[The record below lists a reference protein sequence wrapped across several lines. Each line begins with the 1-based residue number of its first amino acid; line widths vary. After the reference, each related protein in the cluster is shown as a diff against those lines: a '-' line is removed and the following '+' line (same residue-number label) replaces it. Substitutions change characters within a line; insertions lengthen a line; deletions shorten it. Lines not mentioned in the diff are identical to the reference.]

1 MRRIAVLGLVLLA
14 GVLAL
19 ACGSVDDREGGLPD
33 REVSA
38 AAVRA
43 EIASQRADRASL
55 SEAPAGGTVE
65 AAPAVSADPA
75 DRESSGASS
84 SDAAPLGASSSD
96 AAPPAVSS
104 SDAAPLGASSS
115 DAAPLGA
122 SSSDAVPLGASGLEN
137 SRDAAKAGGSD
148 SGAALEQ
155 ALGEDERQDA
165 QAAADGAAEPER
177 LVVVL
182 DPGHGGTGSGAV
194 GFGVIERDSNL
205 DFALRVEQLL
215 LEAGFDV
222 ILTRRGEARTA
233 EALDL
238 DPDEVPGFLIN
249 RRDLQARVDLANAA
263 EADVFVSI
271 HSNAAEDPRASGV
284 EVYWD
289 ELRAHSS
296 DNERL
301 AQALQ
306 ESVLESLAIA
316 TGFRAWDRGIREDT
330 CWHFSERWGE
340 CSPLFILGPAQE
352 IKRTQ
357 IVFFGLDPALLG
369 FAPGQ
374 EVLRTRATQM
384 PAALVELLFISNEFE
399 AQVLKDETARQAMAI
414 GIARGIERFFAEQA
428 VVAEQGGTEQ
438 GDEAGS
444 AAVVAGAG

>member
-1 MRRIAVLGLVLLA
+1 MRR
-14 GVLAL
+14 
-19 ACGSVDDREGGLPD
+19 RP
-33 REVSA
+33 
-38 AAVRA
+38 
-43 EIASQRADRASL
+43 
-55 SEAPAGGTVE
+55 
-65 AAPAVSADPA
+65 
-75 DRESSGASS
+75 
-84 SDAAPLGASSSD
+84 
-96 AAPPAVSS
+96 
-104 SDAAPLGASSS
+104 
-115 DAAPLGA
+115 
-122 SSSDAVPLGASGLEN
+122 
-137 SRDAAKAGGSD
+137 GGSD

-438 GDEAGS
+438 RGRGGIGGGGGGRRVGASAPFGKPLDSARESLRTGSSPPSTPRRRSGQASTGPLRLRSGQASAGS
-444 AAVVAGAG
+444 GEPQDELGEGRVLGRAAGRLTPLRQAQDRPNPLSIALVSGTVCSRAVGP